1 MAVCRELT
9 KRFEEVVRGTAR
21 ELAERFPEPPKG
33 EITVVLGAA
42 PAEHDEPDEGEAV
55 TAVRELVGAGVPRR
69 QAVDV
74 VARLARISRNA
85 LYSESLKSR

>member
-1 MAVCRELT
+1 
-9 KRFEEVVRGTAR
+9 VRGTAR

-33 EITVVLGAA
+33 EITLVLGGV
-42 PAEHDEPDEGEAV
+42 PAERREADEGEALE
-55 TAVRELVGAGVPRR
+55 AVRELVGAGLPRR

-85 LYSESLKSR
+85 LYAESLKSR